1 MANAKKELTIAD
13 MERMARDYGNA
24 ACDPCASPA
33 SRKWAEENYR
43 KIRSCIEAK
52 KKAARRVTTVNAI
65 VANKNASVARGQS
78 KPIKREGNWKPFDW
92 IEFENQARKYE
103 NRAALETSASSR
115 KYYADKA
122 KKMRRVLLAMK
133 KAGWIKTAEEKRDS
147 IEYR

>member
-1 MANAKKELTIAD
+1 MANTKKELTIAD

-24 ACDPCASPA
+24 ACNPCVSPA

-52 KKAARRVTTVNAI
+52 KKAARN
-65 VANKNASVARGQS
+65 S
-78 KPIKREGNWKPFDW
+78 KPFDW
-92 IEFENQARKYE
+92 VEFENRARKYE